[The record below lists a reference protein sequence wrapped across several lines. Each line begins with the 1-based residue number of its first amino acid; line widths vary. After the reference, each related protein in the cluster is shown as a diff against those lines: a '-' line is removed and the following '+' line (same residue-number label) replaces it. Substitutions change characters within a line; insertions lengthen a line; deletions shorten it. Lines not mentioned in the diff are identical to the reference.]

1 MSFEII
7 ATDEAASTGR
17 RTARAGKITLAH
29 GSVDTPAFMP
39 VGTVGTVKTLSPEE
53 LKKTGTQILLGNTYH
68 LYLRPGLEVLEKFG
82 GLHRFM
88 HWEGPILSDSGGF
101 QVFSLAKL
109 QKISDEGV
117 LFQSHLNGN
126 SIFLTPELSA
136 RIQQAIGSD
145 IAMVLDEC
153 LALPNTKQ
161 ALETAVIRSVKW
173 AKRFL
178 AVPRPVTQ
186 QIFGIVQGGC
196 DFDLR
201 EQSLD
206 QTAALPLDG
215 IAIGGLSVGEP
226 HLAMCEVLEFLAP
239 RLPAS
244 LPHYL
249 MGVGTP
255 KDLLEGIRFGIDLFD
270 CVLPTRNAR
279 NGGFFTNA
287 GLLNIRN
294 EKYTQEERPIEE
306 GCQCECCRH
315 YSRAYLRHLFQA
327 KEILGL
333 RLATHH
339 NLHYYHRFMSEI
351 RQHITIGTFSDYY
364 REHAPKFKAS
374 YSASGSAS
382 GSAFGAE
389 KVDRFTKET
398 P

>member
-1 MSFEII
+1 MGFEII
-7 ATDEAASTGR
+7 ATDGTARTGQL
-17 RTARAGKITLAH
+17 TARAGRINLSH

-39 VGTVGTVKTLSPEE
+39 VGTAGTVKTLSPEE
-53 LKKTGTQILLGNTYH
+53 LKKVGTQILLGNTYH
-68 LYLRPGLEVLEKFG
+68 LYLRPGLEVLKKFG

-109 QKISDEGV
+109 KRVSDEGV
-117 LFQSHLNGN
+117 VFRSHLNGD

-136 RIQQAIGSD
+136 QIQQAIGSD

-153 LALPNTKQ
+153 PALPNTKQ
-161 ALETAVIRSVKW
+161 ALQAAVTRSVAW

-178 AVPRPVTQ
+178 VVPRLESQ

-226 HLAMCEVLEFLAP
+226 HGAMCEVLEFLAP
-239 RLPAS
+239 KLPAS

-255 KDLLEGIRFGIDLFD
+255 RDLLESVAFGIDLFD

-279 NGGFFTNA
+279 NGGFFTDA

-294 EKYTQEERPIEE
+294 EKYTEEERPIEA
-306 GCQCECCRH
+306 GCACECCLH

-351 RQHITIGTFSDYY
+351 RHHIISGTFSDYY
-364 REHAPKFKAS
+364 RKFSPKFKAS
-374 YSASGSAS
+374 YAG
-382 GSAFGAE
+382 
-389 KVDRFTKET
+389 KVDCFTEET